1 MNKTFNINIGGTV
14 FNVDEDAYE
23 LLHKY
28 LESIKLYFS
37 KIDKDGEII
46 FDIESRIAENFLSK
60 LSNKNISISLSDV
73 KNVIKIMG
81 TLDDFKEIYD
91 DESKEEETFFS
102 NGKDSKRLN
111 RDTSDKV
118 IAGVASGISNYFQ
131 VDPIIIRIIF
141 LASLFVGGFGFFAYI
156 ICWIGIPAKD
166 GSDQTITKRYYRD
179 IDDKVIGG
187 VAMGI
192 AKYLSV
198 DVSIIRILF
207 IVSIFFGGFG
217 IIVYFILWFIT
228 PEARTVGEKMSMTG
242 YAVTLEN
249 VEKFIKEK
257 INPENKEENIFMKI
271 ILFPFRLIGPL
282 LNGFIKLI
290 VPIIRILLSFILFG
304 FSVAIIVLTVFFALN
319 QLEIIDHIPA
329 HIIGRIQDIDF
340 QLDGINLAVIFN
352 EIPFAIICSIYLNL
366 FLTLTIIIMMITKFL
381 FNRELTKLPI
391 SITIF
396 FVWLF
401 TTLFNLIAL
410 PVIAEKWHDDGLID
424 EWIETGVIENYSK
437 SQTYTKTFDIK
448 DFEGVKI
455 SIPAN
460 VVIKESDKFSVTID
474 ATEKEFKNLLVESS
488 WEGDMLK
495 IYSDRTNWRWNDW
508 KGSDKTSIV
517 IEMPNIN
524 TLHASAA
531 SNTDIEFSVI
541 EDITIKLSGAS
552 DLDLNSDVSNLN
564 ASVSGASDI
573 NIEGNIIN
581 SIIKMSGASE
591 VDIEGEGDNLVLRL
605 SGASTFNGREF
616 KVSLISLIGSGASTA
631 HINSTDKISV
641 DASSASRIFHYGTGS
656 IDDFDLSSSASFK
669 SIEVLM
675 EVPPTEQPPLTPVF
689 QQ

>member
-1 MNKTFNINIGGTV
+1 
-14 FNVDEDAYE
+14 
-23 LLHKY
+23 
-28 LESIKLYFS
+28 
-37 KIDKDGEII
+37 
-46 FDIESRIAENFLSK
+46 
-60 LSNKNISISLSDV
+60 
-73 KNVIKIMG
+73 MG

-91 DESKEEETFFS
+91 DENKEEETFSS
-102 NGKDSKRLN
+102 NGKDSKKLYRN
-111 RDTSDKV
+111 ISDKV

-141 LASLFVGGFGFFAYI
+141 LASLFAGGFGFFAYI

-166 GSDQTITKRYYRD
+166 GSEQIITRRYYRD
-179 IDDKVIGG
+179 MDDKVIGG

-192 AKYLSV
+192 AKYFSV

-217 IIVYFILWFIT
+217 LIVYFILWFIT
-228 PEARTVGEKMSMTG
+228 PEAKTVGEKMSMTG

-340 QLDGINLAVIFN
+340 QLDGINLSVIFN
-352 EIPFAIICSIYLNL
+352 EIPFAIICSIYINL
-366 FLTLTIIIMMITKFL
+366 FLTLTLIIMMITKFL
-381 FNRELTKLPI
+381 FNRQLTKLSI

-410 PVIAEKWHDDGLID
+410 PVMAERWHDDGLVD
-424 EWIETGVIENYSK
+424 EWLETGVIENYK
-437 SQTYTKTFDIK
+437 YAQTYTKTFDIK
-448 DFEGVKI
+448 DFEGVNV

-474 ATEKEFKNLLVESS
+474 ATEKEFKNLVVESS

-524 TLHASAA
+524 TLQASAA

-541 EDITIKLSGAS
+541 EDLTIKLSGAS
-552 DLDLNSDVSNLN
+552 DLDLNSDISNLN
-564 ASVSGASDI
+564 ASVSGASDF
-573 NIEGNIIN
+573 NIEGNIIY

-616 KVSLISLIGSGASTA
+616 KVSSISLIGSGASTS
-631 HINSTDKISV
+631 HIYSVDRISV
-641 DASSASRIFHYGTGS
+641 DASSASKVYHYGTGS
-656 IDDFDLSSSASFK
+656 IDDFDLSSAASFK
-669 SIEVLM
+669 S
-675 EVPPTEQPPLTPVF
+675 VPQKIHEH
-689 QQ
+689 

>member
-1 MNKTFNINIGGTV
+1 MNKTININIAGTV
-14 FNVDEDAYE
+14 FNVDEDAYD
-23 LLHKY
+23 LLNKY

-46 FDIESRIAENFLSK
+46 SDIESRIAENFLSK
-60 LSNKNISISLSDV
+60 LSNKNNSISLSDV
-73 KNVIKIMG
+73 KNIIKIMG

-91 DESKEEETFFS
+91 DENKEEETFSS
-102 NGKDSKRLN
+102 NGKDSKKLYRN
-111 RDTSDKV
+111 ISDKV

-141 LASLFVGGFGFFAYI
+141 LASLFAGGFGFFAYI

-166 GSDQTITKRYYRD
+166 GSEPIITRRYYRD
-179 IDDKVIGG
+179 MDDKVIGG

-192 AKYLSV
+192 AKYFSV

-217 IIVYFILWFIT
+217 LIVYFILWFIT
-228 PEARTVGEKMSMTG
+228 PEAKTVGEKMSMTG

-340 QLDGINLAVIFN
+340 QLDGINLAVIIN
-352 EIPFAIICSIYLNL
+352 EIPFAIICSIYINL
-366 FLTLTIIIMMITKFL
+366 FLTLTLIIMMITKFL
-381 FNRELTKLPI
+381 FNRQLTKLSI

-410 PVIAEKWHDDGLID
+410 PVMAERWHDDGLVD
-424 EWIETGVIENYSK
+424 EWLETGVIENYK
-437 SQTYTKTFDIK
+437 YAQTYTKTFDIK
-448 DFEGVKI
+448 DFEGVNV

-474 ATEKEFKNLLVESS
+474 ATEKEFKNLVVESS

-508 KGSDKTSIV
+508 KDSDKTSIV
-517 IEMPNIN
+517 IELPSIN
-524 TLHASAA
+524 TLETSSA
-531 SNTDIEFSVI
+531 SNTDVEFSSI
-541 EDITIKLSGAS
+541 ENLTLVLSGAS
-552 DLDLNSDVSNLN
+552 DLDINSDISRLNVKTSGASDLDINGNIVNSNFKIAG
-564 ASVSGASDI
+564 ASRVDIEGKGESMVIRVSGASRFDGR
-573 NIEGNIIN
+573 EFVSN
-581 SIIKMSGASE
+581 SISLIA
-591 VDIEGEGDNLVLRL
+591 
-605 SGASTFNGREF
+605 SGAST
-616 KVSLISLIGSGASTA
+616 S
-631 HINSTDKISV
+631 HIYSVDRISV
-641 DASSASRIFHYGTGS
+641 DASSASKVYHYGTGS
-656 IDDFDLSSSASFK
+656 IDDFDLSSAASFK
-669 SIEVLM
+669 SVNKKLHKH
-675 EVPPTEQPPLTPVF
+675 
-689 QQ
+689 

>member
-1 MNKTFNINIGGTV
+1 MNKTININIAGTV
-14 FNVDEDAYE
+14 FNVDEDAYD
-23 LLHKY
+23 LLNKY

-46 FDIESRIAENFLSK
+46 SDIESRIAENFLSK
-60 LSNKNISISLSDV
+60 LSNKNNSISLLDV
-73 KNVIKIMG
+73 KNIIKIMG

-91 DESKEEETFFS
+91 DENKEEETFSS
-102 NGKDSKRLN
+102 NGKDSKKLCRN
-111 RDTSDKV
+111 VNDKV

-141 LASLFVGGFGFFAYI
+141 LASLFAGGFGFFAYI
-156 ICWIGIPAKD
+156 ICWIGIPVKD
-166 GSDQTITKRYYRD
+166 GSEPIITRRYYRD
-179 IDDKVIGG
+179 MDDKVIGG

-192 AKYLSV
+192 AKYFSV

-228 PEARTVGEKMSMTG
+228 PEAKTVGEKMSMTG

-340 QLDGINLAVIFN
+340 QLDGINLTVIFN
-352 EIPFAIICSIYLNL
+352 EIPFAIICSIYINL
-366 FLTLTIIIMMITKFL
+366 FLTLTLIIMMITKFL
-381 FNRELTKLPI
+381 FNRQLTKLSI

-410 PVIAEKWHDDGLID
+410 PVMAERWHDDGLVD
-424 EWIETGVIENYSK
+424 EWLETGVIENYK
-437 SQTYTKTFDIK
+437 YAQTYTKTFDIK
-448 DFEGVKI
+448 DFEDVNI
-455 SIPAN
+455 NIPAN

-474 ATEKEFKNLLVESS
+474 ATEKEFKNLVVESS

-508 KGSDKTSIV
+508 KDSDKTSIV
-517 IEMPNIN
+517 IELPSIN
-524 TLHASAA
+524 TLETSSA
-531 SNTDIEFSVI
+531 SNTDVEFSSI
-541 EDITIKLSGAS
+541 ENLTLVLSGAS
-552 DLDLNSDVSNLN
+552 DLDINSDISRLNVKTSGASDLDINGNIVNSNFKIAG
-564 ASVSGASDI
+564 ASRVDIEGKGESMVIRVSGASRFDGR
-573 NIEGNIIN
+573 EFVSN
-581 SIIKMSGASE
+581 SISLIA
-591 VDIEGEGDNLVLRL
+591 
-605 SGASTFNGREF
+605 SGAST
-616 KVSLISLIGSGASTA
+616 S
-631 HINSTDKISV
+631 HIYSVDRISV
-641 DASSASRIFHYGTGS
+641 DASSASKVYHYGTGS
-656 IDDFDLSSSASFK
+656 IDDFDLSSAASFK
-669 SIEVLM
+669 S
-675 EVPPTEQPPLTPVF
+675 VPQKIHEH
-689 QQ
+689 

>member
-1 MNKTFNINIGGTV
+1 MNKTFNINIAGTV
-14 FNVDEDAYE
+14 FNVDEDAYD
-23 LLHKY
+23 LLNKY

-46 FDIESRIAENFLSK
+46 SDIESRIAENFLSK
-60 LSNKNISISLSDV
+60 LSNKNNSISLSDV
-73 KNVIKIMG
+73 KNIIKIMG

-91 DESKEEETFFS
+91 DENKEEETFSS
-102 NGKDSKRLN
+102 NGKDSKKLHRN
-111 RDTSDKV
+111 INDKV

-141 LASLFVGGFGFFAYI
+141 LASLFAGGFGFFAYI

-166 GSDQTITKRYYRD
+166 GSEQIITRRYYRD
-179 IDDKVIGG
+179 MDDKVIGG

-192 AKYLSV
+192 AKYFSV

-228 PEARTVGEKMSMTG
+228 PEAKTVGEKMSMTG

-304 FSVAIIVLTVFFALN
+304 FSVAIIVLTVFLALN
-319 QLEIIDHIPA
+319 QLEIINHIPA

-366 FLTLTIIIMMITKFL
+366 FLTLTLIIMMITKFL
-381 FNRELTKLPI
+381 FNRQLTKLST

-410 PVIAEKWHDDGLID
+410 PVMAERWHDDGLID
-424 EWIETGVIENYSK
+424 EWLETGVIESSK
-437 SQTYTKTFDIK
+437 YDAQTYPKTFYIK

-474 ATEKEFKNLLVESS
+474 ATEREFKHLVVETSQ
-488 WEGDMLK
+488 EGDVLK
-495 IYSDRTNWRWNDW
+495 IYSKSTKWRWNYRND
-508 KGSDKTSIV
+508 SYKTSIV
-517 IEMPNIN
+517 IELPSIN
-524 TLHASAA
+524 TLETSSA
-531 SNTDIEFSVI
+531 SNTDIEFSSI
-541 EDITIKLSGAS
+541 EDLTLVLRGAS
-552 DLDLNSDVSNLN
+552 DLDIYSDISKLNAKISGASDVDINGNIVDSNFK
-564 ASVSGASDI
+564 VSGASDVDI
-573 NIEGNIIN
+573 DGKGESLVIRV
-581 SIIKMSGASE
+581 SGASRFDGRE
-591 VDIEGEGDNLVLRL
+591 FVLNSISL
-605 SGASTFNGREF
+605 ISSGAST
-616 KVSLISLIGSGASTA
+616 S
-631 HINSTDKISV
+631 HIYSVDRISV
-641 DASSASRIFHYGTGS
+641 DASSASKVYHYGTGS
-656 IDDFDLSSSASFK
+656 IDDLDLSSAASFK
-669 SIEVLM
+669 S
-675 EVPPTEQPPLTPVF
+675 VPQKIHEH
-689 QQ
+689 

>member
-1 MNKTFNINIGGTV
+1 MNKTFNINIAGTV
-14 FNVDEDAYE
+14 FNVDEDAYD
-23 LLHKY
+23 LLNKY

-46 FDIESRIAENFLSK
+46 SDIESRIAENFLSK
-60 LSNKNISISLSDV
+60 LSNKNNSISLSDV
-73 KNVIKIMG
+73 KNIIKIMG

-91 DESKEEETFFS
+91 DENKEEETFSS
-102 NGKDSKRLN
+102 NGKDSKKLHRN
-111 RDTSDKV
+111 INDKV

-141 LASLFVGGFGFFAYI
+141 LASLFAGGFGFFAYI

-166 GSDQTITKRYYRD
+166 GSEQIITRRYYRD

-192 AKYLSV
+192 AKYFSV

-228 PEARTVGEKMSMTG
+228 PEAKTVGEKMSMTG

-249 VEKFIKEK
+249 VEKFIKEKFIKEK

-271 ILFPFRLIGPL
+271 ILFPFRLIGPF

-304 FSVAIIVLTVFFALN
+304 FSVAIIVLTVFLALN
-319 QLEIIDHIPA
+319 QLEIINHIPA

-366 FLTLTIIIMMITKFL
+366 FLTLTLIIMMITKFL
-381 FNRELTKLPI
+381 FNRQLTKLST
-391 SITIF
+391 SIAIF

-410 PVIAEKWHDDGLID
+410 PVMAERWHDDGLID
-424 EWIETGVIENYSK
+424 EWLETGVIESSK
-437 SQTYTKTFDIK
+437 YDAQTYPKTFYIK

-460 VVIKESDKFSVTID
+460 VVIKESDKFSITID
-474 ATEKEFKNLLVESS
+474 ATEREFKHLVVETSQ
-488 WEGDMLK
+488 EGDVLK
-495 IYSDRTNWRWNDW
+495 IYSKSTKWRWNYRND
-508 KGSDKTSIV
+508 SYKTSIV
-517 IEMPNIN
+517 IELPSIN
-524 TLHASAA
+524 TLETSSA
-531 SNTDIEFSVI
+531 SNTDIEFSSI
-541 EDITIKLSGAS
+541 EDLTLVLRGAS
-552 DLDLNSDVSNLN
+552 DLDIYSDISKLNAKISGASDVDINGNIVDSNFK
-564 ASVSGASDI
+564 VSGASD
-573 NIEGNIIN
+573 
-581 SIIKMSGASE
+581 
-591 VDIEGEGDNLVLRL
+591 VDIEGKGESLVIRVSGASRFDGREFVLNSISL
-605 SGASTFNGREF
+605 ISSGAST
-616 KVSLISLIGSGASTA
+616 S
-631 HINSTDKISV
+631 HIYSVDRISV
-641 DASSASRIFHYGTGS
+641 DASSASKVYHYGTGS
-656 IDDFDLSSSASFK
+656 IDDLDLSSAASFK
-669 SIEVLM
+669 S
-675 EVPPTEQPPLTPVF
+675 VPQKIHEH
-689 QQ
+689 

>member
-1 MNKTFNINIGGTV
+1 MNKTFNINIAGTV
-14 FNVDEDAYE
+14 FNVDEDAYD
-23 LLHKY
+23 LLNKY

-46 FDIESRIAENFLSK
+46 SDIESRIAENFLSK
-60 LSNKNISISLSDV
+60 LSNKNNSISLSDV
-73 KNVIKIMG
+73 KNIIKIMG

-91 DESKEEETFFS
+91 DENKEEETFSS
-102 NGKDSKRLN
+102 NGKDSKKLHRN
-111 RDTSDKV
+111 INDKV

-141 LASLFVGGFGFFAYI
+141 LASLFAGGFGFFAYI

-166 GSDQTITKRYYRD
+166 GSEQIITRRYYRD

-192 AKYLSV
+192 AKYFSV

-228 PEARTVGEKMSMTG
+228 PEAKTVGEKMSMTG

-249 VEKFIKEK
+249 VEKFIKEKFIKEK

-271 ILFPFRLIGPL
+271 ILFPFRLIGPF

-304 FSVAIIVLTVFFALN
+304 FSVAIIVLTVFLALN
-319 QLEIIDHIPA
+319 QLEIINHIPA

-381 FNRELTKLPI
+381 FNRQLTKLST

-410 PVIAEKWHDDGLID
+410 PVMAERWHDDGLID
-424 EWIETGVIENYSK
+424 EWLETGVIESSK
-437 SQTYTKTFDIK
+437 YDAQTYLKTFYIK

-460 VVIKESDKFSVTID
+460 VVIKESDKFSITID
-474 ATEKEFKNLLVESS
+474 ATEREFKHLVVETSQ
-488 WEGDMLK
+488 EGDVLK
-495 IYSDRTNWRWNDW
+495 IYSKSTKWRWNYRND
-508 KGSDKTSIV
+508 SYKTSIV
-517 IEMPNIN
+517 IELPSIN
-524 TLHASAA
+524 TLETSSA
-531 SNTDIEFSVI
+531 SNTDIEFSSI
-541 EDITIKLSGAS
+541 EDLTLVLRGAS
-552 DLDLNSDVSNLN
+552 DLDIYSDISKLNAKISGASDVDINGNIVDSNFKISG
-564 ASVSGASDI
+564 ASDVDIDGKGESLVIRVSGASRFDGR
-573 NIEGNIIN
+573 EFVLN
-581 SIIKMSGASE
+581 SISLIS
-591 VDIEGEGDNLVLRL
+591 
-605 SGASTFNGREF
+605 SGAST
-616 KVSLISLIGSGASTA
+616 S
-631 HINSTDKISV
+631 HIYSVDRISV
-641 DASSASRIFHYGTGS
+641 DASSASKVYHYGTGS
-656 IDDFDLSSSASFK
+656 IDDLDLSSAASFK
-669 SIEVLM
+669 S
-675 EVPPTEQPPLTPVF
+675 VPQKIHEH
-689 QQ
+689 

>member
-1 MNKTFNINIGGTV
+1 MNKTININIAGTV
-14 FNVDEDAYE
+14 FNVDEDAYD
-23 LLHKY
+23 LLNKY

-46 FDIESRIAENFLSK
+46 SDIESRIAENFLSK
-60 LSNKNISISLSDV
+60 LSNKNNSISLLDV
-73 KNVIKIMG
+73 KNIIKIMG

-91 DESKEEETFFS
+91 DENKEEETFSS
-102 NGKDSKRLN
+102 NGKDSKKLCRN
-111 RDTSDKV
+111 VNDKV

-141 LASLFVGGFGFFAYI
+141 LASLFAGGFGFFAYI

-166 GSDQTITKRYYRD
+166 GSEQIITKRYYRD
-179 IDDKVIGG
+179 MDDKVIGG

-192 AKYLSV
+192 AKYFSV

-228 PEARTVGEKMSMTG
+228 PEAKTVGEKMSMTG

-340 QLDGINLAVIFN
+340 QLDGINLTVIFN
-352 EIPFAIICSIYLNL
+352 EIPFAIICSIYINL
-366 FLTLTIIIMMITKFL
+366 FLTLTLIIMMITKFL
-381 FNRELTKLPI
+381 FNRQLTKLSI

-410 PVIAEKWHDDGLID
+410 PVMAERWHDDGLVD
-424 EWIETGVIENYSK
+424 EWLETGVIENYK
-437 SQTYTKTFDIK
+437 YAQTYTKTFDIK
-448 DFEGVKI
+448 DFEGVNV

-474 ATEKEFKNLLVESS
+474 ATEKEFKNLVVESS

-508 KGSDKTSIV
+508 KDSDKTSIV
-517 IEMPNIN
+517 IELPSIN
-524 TLHASAA
+524 TLETSSA
-531 SNTDIEFSVI
+531 SNTDVEFSSI
-541 EDITIKLSGAS
+541 ENLTLVLSGAS
-552 DLDLNSDVSNLN
+552 DLDINSDISRLNVKTSGASDLDINGNIVNSNFKIAG
-564 ASVSGASDI
+564 ASRVDIEGKGESMVIRVSGASRFDGR
-573 NIEGNIIN
+573 EFVSN
-581 SIIKMSGASE
+581 SISLIA
-591 VDIEGEGDNLVLRL
+591 
-605 SGASTFNGREF
+605 SGAST
-616 KVSLISLIGSGASTA
+616 S
-631 HINSTDKISV
+631 HIYSVDRISV
-641 DASSASRIFHYGTGS
+641 DASSASKVYHYGTGS
-656 IDDFDLSSSASFK
+656 IDDFDLSSAASFK
-669 SIEVLM
+669 S
-675 EVPPTEQPPLTPVF
+675 VPQKIHEH
-689 QQ
+689 

>member
-1 MNKTFNINIGGTV
+1 MNKTININIAGTV
-14 FNVDEDAYE
+14 FNVDEDAYD
-23 LLHKY
+23 LLNKY

-46 FDIESRIAENFLSK
+46 SDIESRIAENFLSK
-60 LSNKNISISLSDV
+60 LSNKNNSISLLDV
-73 KNVIKIMG
+73 KNIIKIMG

-91 DESKEEETFFS
+91 DENKEEETFSS
-102 NGKDSKRLN
+102 NGKDSKKLHRN
-111 RDTSDKV
+111 ISDKV
-118 IAGVASGISNYFQ
+118 IAGVASGISNYFR
-131 VDPIIIRIIF
+131 VDPIIFRIIF
-141 LASLFVGGFGFFAYI
+141 LALTFAGGFGFFAYI

-166 GSDQTITKRYYRD
+166 GSEQIITRRYYRD
-179 IDDKVIGG
+179 MDDKVIGG

-192 AKYLSV
+192 AKYFSV

-217 IIVYFILWFIT
+217 LIVYFILWFIT
-228 PEARTVGEKMSMTG
+228 PEAKTVGEKMSMTG

-352 EIPFAIICSIYLNL
+352 EIPFAIICSIYINL
-366 FLTLTIIIMMITKFL
+366 FLTLTLIIMMITKFL
-381 FNRELTKLPI
+381 FNRQLTKLSI

-410 PVIAEKWHDDGLID
+410 PVMAERWHDDGLVD
-424 EWIETGVIENYSK
+424 EWLETGVIENYK
-437 SQTYTKTFDIK
+437 YAQTYTKTFDIK
-448 DFEGVKI
+448 DFEGVNV

-474 ATEKEFKNLLVESS
+474 ATEKEFKNLVVESS

-524 TLHASAA
+524 TLQASAA

-541 EDITIKLSGAS
+541 EDLTIKLSGAS
-552 DLDLNSDVSNLN
+552 DLDLNSDISNLN
-564 ASVSGASDI
+564 ASVSGASDF
-573 NIEGNIIN
+573 NIEGNIIY

-616 KVSLISLIGSGASTA
+616 KVSSISLIGSGASTS
-631 HINSTDKISV
+631 HIYSVDRISV
-641 DASSASRIFHYGTGS
+641 DASSASKVYHYGTGS
-656 IDDFDLSSSASFK
+656 IDDFDLSSAASFK
-669 SIEVLM
+669 S
-675 EVPPTEQPPLTPVF
+675 VPQKIHEH
-689 QQ
+689 

>member
-1 MNKTFNINIGGTV
+1 MNKTFNINIAGTV
-14 FNVDEDAYE
+14 FNVDEDAYD
-23 LLHKY
+23 LLNKY

-46 FDIESRIAENFLSK
+46 SDIESRIAENFLSK
-60 LSNKNISISLSDV
+60 LSNKNNSISLSDV
-73 KNVIKIMG
+73 KNIIKIMG

-91 DESKEEETFFS
+91 DENKEEETFSS
-102 NGKDSKRLN
+102 NGKDSKKLHRN
-111 RDTSDKV
+111 INDKV

-141 LASLFVGGFGFFAYI
+141 LASLFAGGFGFFAYI

-166 GSDQTITKRYYRD
+166 GSEQIITRRYYRD

-192 AKYLSV
+192 AKYFSV

-228 PEARTVGEKMSMTG
+228 PEAKTVGEKMSMTG

-249 VEKFIKEK
+249 VEKFIKEKFIKEK

-271 ILFPFRLIGPL
+271 ILFPFRLIGPF

-304 FSVAIIVLTVFFALN
+304 FSVAIIVLTVFLALN
-319 QLEIIDHIPA
+319 QLEIINHIPA

-366 FLTLTIIIMMITKFL
+366 FLTLTLIIMMITKFL
-381 FNRELTKLPI
+381 FNRQLTKLST

-410 PVIAEKWHDDGLID
+410 PVMAERWHDDGLID
-424 EWIETGVIENYSK
+424 EWLETGVIESSK
-437 SQTYTKTFDIK
+437 YDAQTYPKTFYIK

-474 ATEKEFKNLLVESS
+474 ATEREFKHLVVETSQ
-488 WEGDMLK
+488 EGDVLK
-495 IYSDRTNWRWNDW
+495 IYSKSTKWRWNYRND
-508 KGSDKTSIV
+508 SYKTSIV
-517 IEMPNIN
+517 IELPSIN
-524 TLHASAA
+524 TLETSSA
-531 SNTDIEFSVI
+531 SNTDIEFSSI
-541 EDITIKLSGAS
+541 EDLTLVLRGAS
-552 DLDLNSDVSNLN
+552 DLDIYSDISKLNAKISGASDVDINGNIVDSNFK
-564 ASVSGASDI
+564 VSGASDVDI
-573 NIEGNIIN
+573 DGKGESLVIRV
-581 SIIKMSGASE
+581 SGASRFDGRE
-591 VDIEGEGDNLVLRL
+591 FVLNSISL
-605 SGASTFNGREF
+605 ISSGAST
-616 KVSLISLIGSGASTA
+616 S
-631 HINSTDKISV
+631 HIYSVDRISV
-641 DASSASRIFHYGTGS
+641 DASSASKVYHYGTGS
-656 IDDFDLSSSASFK
+656 IDDLDLSSAASFK
-669 SIEVLM
+669 S
-675 EVPPTEQPPLTPVF
+675 VPQKIHEH
-689 QQ
+689 

>member
-1 MNKTFNINIGGTV
+1 MNKTININIAGTV
-14 FNVDEDAYE
+14 FNVDEDAYD
-23 LLHKY
+23 LLNKY

-46 FDIESRIAENFLSK
+46 SDIESRIAENFLSK
-60 LSNKNISISLSDV
+60 LSNKNNSISLLDV
-73 KNVIKIMG
+73 KNIIKIMG

-91 DESKEEETFFS
+91 DENKEEETFSS
-102 NGKDSKRLN
+102 NGKDSKKLHRN
-111 RDTSDKV
+111 ISDKV

-141 LASLFVGGFGFFAYI
+141 LASLFAGGFGFFAYI
-156 ICWIGIPAKD
+156 ICWIGIPVKD
-166 GSDQTITKRYYRD
+166 GSEPIITRRYYRD
-179 IDDKVIGG
+179 MDDKVIGG

-192 AKYLSV
+192 AKYFSV

-217 IIVYFILWFIT
+217 LIVYFILWFIT
-228 PEARTVGEKMSMTG
+228 PEAKTVGEKMSMTG

-352 EIPFAIICSIYLNL
+352 EIPFAIICSIYINL
-366 FLTLTIIIMMITKFL
+366 FLTLTLIIMMITKFL
-381 FNRELTKLPI
+381 FNRQLTKLSI

-410 PVIAEKWHDDGLID
+410 PVMAERWHDDGLVD
-424 EWIETGVIENYSK
+424 EWLETGVIENYK
-437 SQTYTKTFDIK
+437 YAQTYTKTFDIK
-448 DFEGVKI
+448 DFEGVNV

-474 ATEKEFKNLLVESS
+474 ATEKEFKNLVVESS

-524 TLHASAA
+524 TLQASAA

-541 EDITIKLSGAS
+541 EDLTIKLSGAS
-552 DLDLNSDVSNLN
+552 DLDLNSDISNLN
-564 ASVSGASDI
+564 ASVSGASDF
-573 NIEGNIIN
+573 NIEGNIIY

-616 KVSLISLIGSGASTA
+616 KVSSISLIGSGASTS
-631 HINSTDKISV
+631 HIYSVDRISV
-641 DASSASRIFHYGTGS
+641 DASSASKVYHYGTGS
-656 IDDFDLSSSASFK
+656 IDDFDLSSAASFK
-669 SIEVLM
+669 S
-675 EVPPTEQPPLTPVF
+675 VPQKIHEH
-689 QQ
+689 

>member
-1 MNKTFNINIGGTV
+1 MNKTININIAGTV
-14 FNVDEDAYE
+14 FNVDEDAYD
-23 LLHKY
+23 LLNKY

-46 FDIESRIAENFLSK
+46 SDIESRIAENFLSK
-60 LSNKNISISLSDV
+60 LSNKNNSISLLDV
-73 KNVIKIMG
+73 KNIIKIMG

-91 DESKEEETFFS
+91 DENKEEETFSS
-102 NGKDSKRLN
+102 NGKDSKKLHRN
-111 RDTSDKV
+111 ISDKV

-141 LASLFVGGFGFFAYI
+141 LASLFAGGFGFFAYI
-156 ICWIGIPAKD
+156 ICWIGIPVKD
-166 GSDQTITKRYYRD
+166 GSEPIITRRYYRD
-179 IDDKVIGG
+179 MDDKVIGG

-192 AKYLSV
+192 AKYFSV

-228 PEARTVGEKMSMTG
+228 PEAKTVGEKMSMTG

-352 EIPFAIICSIYLNL
+352 EIPFAIICSIYINL
-366 FLTLTIIIMMITKFL
+366 FLTLTLIIMMITKFL
-381 FNRELTKLPI
+381 FNRQLTKLSI

-410 PVIAEKWHDDGLID
+410 PVMAERWHDDGLVD
-424 EWIETGVIENYSK
+424 EWLETGVIENYK
-437 SQTYTKTFDIK
+437 YAQTYTKTFDIK
-448 DFEGVKI
+448 DFEGVNV

-474 ATEKEFKNLLVESS
+474 ATEKEFKNLVVESS

-524 TLHASAA
+524 TLQASAA

-541 EDITIKLSGAS
+541 EDLTIKLSGAS
-552 DLDLNSDVSNLN
+552 DLDLNSDISNLN
-564 ASVSGASDI
+564 ASVSGASDF
-573 NIEGNIIN
+573 NIEGNIIY

-616 KVSLISLIGSGASTA
+616 KVSSISLIGSGASTS
-631 HINSTDKISV
+631 HIYSVDRISV
-641 DASSASRIFHYGTGS
+641 DASSASKVYHYGTGS
-656 IDDFDLSSSASFK
+656 IDDFDLSSAASFK
-669 SIEVLM
+669 S
-675 EVPPTEQPPLTPVF
+675 VPQKIHEH
-689 QQ
+689 

>member
-91 DESKEEETFFS
+91 DESKEEETFSS

-329 HIIGRIQDIDF
+329 YIIGRIQDIDF

-352 EIPFAIICSIYLNL
+352 EIPFAIICTIYLNL
-366 FLTLTIIIMMITKFL
+366 FLTLTLIIMMITKFL
-381 FNRELTKLPI
+381 FNRQLTKLSI

-410 PVIAEKWHDDGLID
+410 PVMAERWHDDGLVD
-424 EWIETGVIENYSK
+424 EWLETGVIENYK
-437 SQTYTKTFDIK
+437 YAQTYTKTFDIK
-448 DFEGVKI
+448 DFESVTI
-455 SIPAN
+455 RIPAN

-474 ATEKEFKNLLVESS
+474 ATAREFKYLEVEKSS
-488 WEGDMLK
+488 DDVLK
-495 IYSDRTNWRWNDW
+495 IYSKRTKWRWKDW
-508 KGSDKTSIV
+508 KDSDKTSIV
-517 IEMPNIN
+517 IELPSIN
-524 TLHASAA
+524 TLETSSA
-531 SNTDIEFSVI
+531 SNTDVEFSSI
-541 EDITIKLSGAS
+541 EELTLVLSGAS
-552 DLDLNSDVSNLN
+552 DLDINSDISKLN
-564 ASVSGASDI
+564 AKTSGASDLDI
-573 NIEGNIIN
+573 NGNVVDSNFKIT
-581 SIIKMSGASE
+581 GASR
-591 VDIEGEGDNLVLRL
+591 VDIEGKGESLVIRISGASKFDGREFVSNSISLIA
-605 SGASTFNGREF
+605 SGAST
-616 KVSLISLIGSGASTA
+616 S
-631 HINSTDKISV
+631 HIYSVDRISV
-641 DASSASRIFHYGTGS
+641 DASSASKVYHYGTGS
-656 IDDFDLSSSASFK
+656 IDDFDLSSAASFK
-669 SIEVLM
+669 TIDKKLHKHQENN
-675 EVPPTEQPPLTPVF
+675 
-689 QQ
+689 

>member
-1 MNKTFNINIGGTV
+1 MNKTININIAGTV
-14 FNVDEDAYE
+14 FNVDEDAYD
-23 LLHKY
+23 LLNKY

-46 FDIESRIAENFLSK
+46 SDIESRIAENFLSK
-60 LSNKNISISLSDV
+60 LSNKNKSISLSDV
-73 KNVIKIMG
+73 KNIIKIMG

-91 DESKEEETFFS
+91 DENKEEETFSS
-102 NGKDSKRLN
+102 NGKDSKKLHRN
-111 RDTSDKV
+111 ISDKV

-141 LASLFVGGFGFFAYI
+141 LASLFAGGFGFFAYI
-156 ICWIGIPAKD
+156 ICWIGIPSKD
-166 GSDQTITKRYYRD
+166 GSEPIITRRYYRD
-179 IDDKVIGG
+179 MDDKVIGG

-192 AKYLSV
+192 AKYFSV

-217 IIVYFILWFIT
+217 LIVYFILWFIT
-228 PEARTVGEKMSMTG
+228 PEAKTVGEKMSMTG

-366 FLTLTIIIMMITKFL
+366 FLTLTLIIMMITKFL
-381 FNRELTKLPI
+381 FNRQLTKL
-391 SITIF
+391 STSMAIF

-401 TTLFNLIAL
+401 TILFN
-410 PVIAEKWHDDGLID
+410 VIAIPVLAERWHDDGLID
-424 EWIETGVIENYSK
+424 EWLETGVIENYK
-437 SQTYTKTFDIK
+437 YAQTYTKTFDIK
-448 DFEGVKI
+448 DFEGVNV

-474 ATEKEFKNLLVESS
+474 ATEREFEYLAVEKFS
-488 WEGDMLK
+488 DDVLK
-495 IYSDRTNWRWNDW
+495 IYSKRTKWRWKDW
-508 KGSDKTSIV
+508 KDSDKTSIV
-517 IEMPNIN
+517 IELPSIN
-524 TLHASAA
+524 TLETSGA
-531 SNTDIEFSVI
+531 SNTDIEFSSI
-541 EDITIKLSGAS
+541 EDLTLVLRGAS
-552 DLDLNSDVSNLN
+552 DLDINSDISKLN
-564 ASVSGASDI
+564 AKISGASDVNINGNIVDSNFKVSGASD
-573 NIEGNIIN
+573 
-581 SIIKMSGASE
+581 
-591 VDIEGEGDNLVLRL
+591 VDIEGNGENLILRVSGASDFDGREFTVNTISL
-605 SGASTFNGREF
+605 IASGAST
-616 KVSLISLIGSGASTA
+616 S
-631 HINSTDKISV
+631 HIYSVDRISV
-641 DASSASRIFHYGTGS
+641 DASSASNVYHYGTGS
-656 IDDFDLSSSASFK
+656 IDDFDLSSAASFK
-669 SIEVLM
+669 S
-675 EVPPTEQPPLTPVF
+675 VPQKIHEH
-689 QQ
+689 

>member
-1 MNKTFNINIGGTV
+1 MNKTININIAGTV
-14 FNVDEDAYE
+14 FNVDEDAYD
-23 LLHKY
+23 LLNKY

-46 FDIESRIAENFLSK
+46 SDIESRIAENFLSK
-60 LSNKNISISLSDV
+60 LSNKNKSISLSDV
-73 KNVIKIMG
+73 KNIIKIMG

-91 DESKEEETFFS
+91 DENKEEETFSS
-102 NGKDSKRLN
+102 NGKDSKKLHRN
-111 RDTSDKV
+111 ISDKV

-141 LASLFVGGFGFFAYI
+141 LASLFAGGFGFFAYI

-166 GSDQTITKRYYRD
+166 GSEPIITRRYYRD
-179 IDDKVIGG
+179 MDDKVIGG

-192 AKYLSV
+192 AKYFSV

-217 IIVYFILWFIT
+217 LIVYFILWFIT
-228 PEARTVGEKMSMTG
+228 PEAKTVGEKMSMTG

-340 QLDGINLAVIFN
+340 QLDGINLAVIIN
-352 EIPFAIICSIYLNL
+352 EIPFAIICSIYINL
-366 FLTLTIIIMMITKFL
+366 FLTLTLIIMMITKFL
-381 FNRELTKLPI
+381 FNRQLTKL
-391 SITIF
+391 STSMAIF

-401 TTLFNLIAL
+401 TILFN
-410 PVIAEKWHDDGLID
+410 VIAIPVLAERWHDDGLID
-424 EWIETGVIENYSK
+424 EWLETGVIENYK
-437 SQTYTKTFDIK
+437 YAQTYTKTFDIK
-448 DFEGVKI
+448 DFEGVNV

-474 ATEKEFKNLLVESS
+474 ATEREFEYLAVEKFS
-488 WEGDMLK
+488 DDVLK
-495 IYSDRTNWRWNDW
+495 IYSKRTKWRWKDW
-508 KGSDKTSIV
+508 KDSDKTSIV
-517 IEMPNIN
+517 IELPSIN
-524 TLHASAA
+524 TLETSGA
-531 SNTDIEFSVI
+531 SNTDIEFSSI
-541 EDITIKLSGAS
+541 EDLTLVLRGAS
-552 DLDLNSDVSNLN
+552 DLDINSDISKLN
-564 ASVSGASDI
+564 AKISGASDVNINGNIVDSNFKVSGASD
-573 NIEGNIIN
+573 
-581 SIIKMSGASE
+581 
-591 VDIEGEGDNLVLRL
+591 VDIEGNGENLILRVSGASDFDGREFTVNTISL
-605 SGASTFNGREF
+605 IASGAST
-616 KVSLISLIGSGASTA
+616 S
-631 HINSTDKISV
+631 HIYSVDRISV
-641 DASSASRIFHYGTGS
+641 DASSASNVYHYGIGS
-656 IDDFDLSSSASFK
+656 IDDFDLSSAASFK
-669 SIEVLM
+669 S
-675 EVPPTEQPPLTPVF
+675 VPQKIHEH
-689 QQ
+689 

>member
-329 HIIGRIQDIDF
+329 YIIGRIQDIDF

-352 EIPFAIICSIYLNL
+352 EIPFAIICTIYLNL
-366 FLTLTIIIMMITKFL
+366 FLTLTLIIMMITKFL
-381 FNRELTKLPI
+381 FNRQLTKLSI

-410 PVIAEKWHDDGLID
+410 PVMAERWHDDGLVD
-424 EWIETGVIENYSK
+424 EWLETGVIENYK
-437 SQTYTKTFDIK
+437 YAQTYTKTFDIK
-448 DFEGVKI
+448 DFESVTI
-455 SIPAN
+455 RIPAN

-474 ATEKEFKNLLVESS
+474 ATAREFKYLEVEKSS
-488 WEGDMLK
+488 DDVLK
-495 IYSDRTNWRWNDW
+495 IYSKRTKWRWKDW
-508 KGSDKTSIV
+508 KDSDKTSIV
-517 IEMPNIN
+517 IELPSIN
-524 TLHASAA
+524 TLETSSA
-531 SNTDIEFSVI
+531 SNTDVEFSSI
-541 EDITIKLSGAS
+541 EELTLVLSGAS
-552 DLDLNSDVSNLN
+552 DLDINSDISKLN
-564 ASVSGASDI
+564 AKTSGASDLDI
-573 NIEGNIIN
+573 NGNVVDSNFKIT
-581 SIIKMSGASE
+581 GASR
-591 VDIEGEGDNLVLRL
+591 VDIEGKGESLVIRISGASKFDGREFVSNSISLIA
-605 SGASTFNGREF
+605 SGAST
-616 KVSLISLIGSGASTA
+616 S
-631 HINSTDKISV
+631 HIYSVDRISV
-641 DASSASRIFHYGTGS
+641 DASSASKVYHYGTGS
-656 IDDFDLSSSASFK
+656 IDDFDLSSAASFK
-669 SIEVLM
+669 TIDKKLHKHQENN
-675 EVPPTEQPPLTPVF
+675 
-689 QQ
+689 

>member
-1 MNKTFNINIGGTV
+1 MNKTININIAGTV
-14 FNVDEDAYE
+14 FNVDEDAYD
-23 LLHKY
+23 LLNKY

-46 FDIESRIAENFLSK
+46 SDIESRIAENFLSK
-60 LSNKNISISLSDV
+60 LSNKNNSISLSDV
-73 KNVIKIMG
+73 KNIIKIMG

-91 DESKEEETFFS
+91 DENKEEETFSS
-102 NGKDSKRLN
+102 NGKDSKKLHRN
-111 RDTSDKV
+111 INDKV

-141 LASLFVGGFGFFAYI
+141 LASLFAGGFGFFAYI

-166 GSDQTITKRYYRD
+166 GSEQIITRRYYRD

-192 AKYLSV
+192 AKYFSV

-207 IVSIFFGGFG
+207 IVSIFFGGIG
-217 IIVYFILWFIT
+217 LIVYFILWFIT
-228 PEARTVGEKMSMTG
+228 PEAKTVGEKMSMTG

-271 ILFPFRLIGPL
+271 ILFPFRLIGPF

-304 FSVAIIVLTVFFALN
+304 FSVAIIVLTVFLALN
-319 QLEIIDHIPA
+319 QLEIINHIPA

-381 FNRELTKLPI
+381 FNRQLTKLSTPMA
-391 SITIF
+391 IF

-401 TTLFNLIAL
+401 TTLFN
-410 PVIAEKWHDDGLID
+410 VIAIPVLAERWHDDGLID
-424 EWIETGVIENYSK
+424 EWLETGVIESSK
-437 SQTYTKTFDIK
+437 YDAQTYPKTFYIK

-460 VVIKESDKFSVTID
+460 VVIKESDKFSITID
-474 ATEKEFKNLLVESS
+474 ATEREFKHLVVETSQ
-488 WEGDMLK
+488 EGDVLK
-495 IYSDRTNWRWNDW
+495 IYSKSTKWRWNYRND
-508 KGSDKTSIV
+508 SYKTSIV
-517 IEMPNIN
+517 IELPSIN
-524 TLHASAA
+524 TLETSSA
-531 SNTDIEFSVI
+531 SNTDIEFSSI
-541 EDITIKLSGAS
+541 EDLTLVLRGAS
-552 DLDLNSDVSNLN
+552 DLDIYSDISKLNAKISGASDVDINGNIVDSNFKISG
-564 ASVSGASDI
+564 ASDVDIDGKGESLVIRVSGASRFDGR
-573 NIEGNIIN
+573 EFVLN
-581 SIIKMSGASE
+581 SISLIS
-591 VDIEGEGDNLVLRL
+591 
-605 SGASTFNGREF
+605 SGAST
-616 KVSLISLIGSGASTA
+616 S
-631 HINSTDKISV
+631 HIYSVDRISV
-641 DASSASRIFHYGTGS
+641 DASSASSVYHYGTGS
-656 IDDFDLSSSASFK
+656 IDDFDLSSAASFK
-669 SIEVLM
+669 SVSQKIHEH
-675 EVPPTEQPPLTPVF
+675 
-689 QQ
+689 

>member
-1 MNKTFNINIGGTV
+1 MNKTININIAGTV
-14 FNVDEDAYE
+14 FNVDEDAYD
-23 LLHKY
+23 LLNKY

-46 FDIESRIAENFLSK
+46 SDIESRIAENFLSK
-60 LSNKNISISLSDV
+60 LSNKNNSISLSDV
-73 KNVIKIMG
+73 KNIIKIMG

-91 DESKEEETFFS
+91 DENKEEETFSS
-102 NGKDSKRLN
+102 NGKDSKKLYRN
-111 RDTSDKV
+111 ISDKV
-118 IAGVASGISNYFQ
+118 IAGVASGISNYFR
-131 VDPIIIRIIF
+131 VDPIIFRILF
-141 LASLFVGGFGFFAYI
+141 LALTFAGGFGLIAYI

-166 GSDQTITKRYYRD
+166 GSEPIITRRYYRD
-179 IDDKVIGG
+179 MDDKVIGG

-192 AKYLSV
+192 AKYFSV

-217 IIVYFILWFIT
+217 LIVYFILWFIT
-228 PEARTVGEKMSMTG
+228 PEAKTVGEKMSMTG

-352 EIPFAIICSIYLNL
+352 EIPFAIICSIYINL
-366 FLTLTIIIMMITKFL
+366 FLTLTLIIMMITKFL
-381 FNRELTKLPI
+381 FNRQLTKLSI

-410 PVIAEKWHDDGLID
+410 PVMAERWHDDGLVD
-424 EWIETGVIENYSK
+424 EWLETGVIENYK
-437 SQTYTKTFDIK
+437 YAQTYTKTFDIK
-448 DFEGVKI
+448 DFEGVNV

-474 ATEKEFKNLLVESS
+474 ATEKEFKNLVVESS

-508 KGSDKTSIV
+508 KDSDKTSIV
-517 IEMPNIN
+517 IELPSIN
-524 TLHASAA
+524 TLETSSA
-531 SNTDIEFSVI
+531 SNTDVEFSSI
-541 EDITIKLSGAS
+541 ENLTLVLSGAS
-552 DLDLNSDVSNLN
+552 DLDINSDISRLNVKTSGASDLDINGNIVNSNFKIAG
-564 ASVSGASDI
+564 ASRVDIEGKGESMVIRVSGASRFDGR
-573 NIEGNIIN
+573 EFVSN
-581 SIIKMSGASE
+581 SISLIA
-591 VDIEGEGDNLVLRL
+591 
-605 SGASTFNGREF
+605 SGAST
-616 KVSLISLIGSGASTA
+616 S
-631 HINSTDKISV
+631 HIYSVDRISV
-641 DASSASRIFHYGTGS
+641 DASSASKVYHYGTGS
-656 IDDFDLSSSASFK
+656 IDDFDLSSAASFK
-669 SIEVLM
+669 SVNKKLHKH
-675 EVPPTEQPPLTPVF
+675 
-689 QQ
+689 